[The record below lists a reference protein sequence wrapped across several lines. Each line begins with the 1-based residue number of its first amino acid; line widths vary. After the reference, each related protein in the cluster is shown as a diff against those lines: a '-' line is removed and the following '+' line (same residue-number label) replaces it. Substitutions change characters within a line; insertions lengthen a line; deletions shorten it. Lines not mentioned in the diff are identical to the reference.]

1 MRDMSLSKPTPP
13 WQAPGA
19 LRACLRRLALLADA
33 WLPAT
38 CVVCGCED
46 ASGLCAG
53 CLHDLPG
60 AASARCARCGIRL
73 AAPAAGCASC
83 IAPVAA
89 FARTIVLAD
98 YAAPLD
104 RVVHALKFGRDA
116 SIAGPLGRALA
127 RRAEAAIAGLRA
139 QALAADAALV
149 VTAVPLS
156 TKRLAE
162 RGFNQSLEI
171 ARAFARSGSLALEG
185 RLLARTR
192 ESAPASTLHARE
204 RRQALRAA
212 FDAPQ
217 RVDGRIVVVV
227 DDVMTTGATLEAV
240 AEALVRAG
248 AASVVNCV
256 VARTPAR

>member
-1 MRDMSLSKPTPP
+1 ALEHARLDFAQQEIRARRLLRAPRELATDRRRIYVRWAKHAFQYRRRSNPMRDMSLSKPTPL

-104 RVVHALKFGRDA
+104 RVVHALRFGRDA

-156 TKRLAE
+156 TKR
-162 RGFNQSLEI
+162 
-171 ARAFARSGSLALEG
+171 
-185 RLLARTR
+185 
-192 ESAPASTLHARE
+192 
-204 RRQALRAA
+204 
-212 FDAPQ
+212 
-217 RVDGRIVVVV
+217 
-227 DDVMTTGATLEAV
+227 
-240 AEALVRAG
+240 
-248 AASVVNCV
+248 
-256 VARTPAR
+256 